1 MSGHSRRRFDINRE
15 DEWRARPPRLCVSLG
30 VHVFKQAFNI
40 IHLSLSLSLLRL
52 DSSSTPFRAS
62 SSLCDRSR
70 PIRAVPIST
79 RAYSLRE
86 RNVGRKRKESKEETR
101 TCFLP
106 DGNLYELCRSP
117 SSFPFGY
124 SRHFP
129 NPCVGSWN
137 KFDGTTSKYIHSRW
151 LERCR

>member
-1 MSGHSRRRFDINRE
+1 M
-15 DEWRARPPRLCVSLG
+15 ARTASSTLCILG
-30 VHVFKQAFNI
+30 HVFKQAFNI
-40 IHLSLSLSLLRL
+40 IHLSLSFSLLRL
-52 DSSSTPFRAS
+52 DSSTPFRAS

-106 DGNLYELCRSP
+106 DGNLYER
-117 SSFPFGY
+117 
-124 SRHFP
+124 
-129 NPCVGSWN
+129 
-137 KFDGTTSKYIHSRW
+137 
-151 LERCR
+151 

>member
-40 IHLSLSLSLLRL
+40 IHLSLSLFPFYVSILLQSLFVPLPPFVTDL
-52 DSSSTPFRAS
+52 DRFEPFQFR
-62 SSLCDRSR
+62 
-70 PIRAVPIST
+70 
-79 RAYSLRE
+79 RE

-106 DGNLYELCRSP
+106 DGNLYER
-117 SSFPFGY
+117 
-124 SRHFP
+124 
-129 NPCVGSWN
+129 
-137 KFDGTTSKYIHSRW
+137 
-151 LERCR
+151 